1 MKALSLSTVFIL
13 FLALTGQWAYADV
26 NAVEATI
33 DRNPVMLDEAI
44 RLTVTADGSVERDAF
59 DSSPLL
65 KDFVVGRT
73 SVSSQTS
80 IVNFDTKRTTV
91 WTTTLFPRKEGTF
104 TIPAL
109 TIEGKRTQPIN
120 VQVIPVQE
128 QSNVARDYFVTT
140 DIDTKEAYLNQQLL
154 YTVKLFLSSNIERG
168 SLQAPEMQNAEIT
181 QLGEDKQYTDIV
193 NGRRYQIIERQF
205 AVVPQSSGEFILRGP
220 IFTGEVMAAN
230 TNQRFGFFNRT
241 QQINRVGPD
250 ITVNIKPIPSD
261 INYPW
266 LPSEMV
272 RVDEE
277 WPQGDVF
284 VAGEPVTRIVT
295 LTALGVVEE
304 QLPDIPE
311 FYPPNFKLYP
321 DQSNTTTVER
331 NQNLIS
337 QRQTSLAIIPTES
350 GTFVLP
356 EITIPWFNTL
366 TEKTEYATIPARTIT
381 VQAASNANNA
391 NTDAG
396 SAQGALNNTANT
408 QLPASDNNQTSSENS
423 QGAETTSTASQSEAE
438 LGPQIQDSS
447 ILQSPLFIGITA
459 FISVC
464 WLVTLLGWYVTHKKL
479 KRLLASGALPNAAY
493 SDTQSNNL
501 SEQQA
506 YEHLLAVA
514 KQHNLKALDNALQK
528 WLSLLNGDRSQ
539 RAMPGDIPESKG
551 IKVPIEQLHRLRF
564 SASQQANND
573 DSLKQHINLLID
585 AIKQTRS
592 NWLNNKESK
601 KNTLSDLYPTS

>member
-1 MKALSLSTVFIL
+1 MRALLQSTLIVFLLTLLLST
-13 FLALTGQWAYADV
+13 AAYADV
-26 NAVEATI
+26 NSLEATI

-44 RLTVTADGSVERDAF
+44 RLTVTADGSADRDAF

-104 TIPAL
+104 TIPSL
-109 TIEGKRTQPIN
+109 TIEGKSTKPIQ
-120 VQVIPVQE
+120 VKVIPVQE

-140 DIDTKEAYLNQQLL
+140 DIDVKEAYLNQQLL

-205 AVVPQSSGEFILRGP
+205 AVVPQASGEFTLRGP

-250 ITVNIKPIPSD
+250 ITVNIKPIPQGID
-261 INYPW
+261 YPW

-277 WPQGDVF
+277 WPQGDSF

-321 DQSNTTTVER
+321 DQSNTTTVEKD
-331 NQNLIS
+331 QSLIS
-337 QRQTSLAIIPTES
+337 QRQTSLAIIPTQP
-350 GTFVLP
+350 GNFVLP

-366 TEKTEYATIPARTIT
+366 TQQTEYATIPARSIT
-381 VQAASNANNA
+381 VAPASGANNA
-391 NTDAG
+391 NTPNSLDTPSMSSASNEDIQNDIPSTATQPNASASNENKPLDSASSKVNTDENTQLNWMVTGALLVLFVIALTGWLVTYRKLKKAQFMGPGITHRTG
-396 SAQGALNNTANT
+396 SAQRPHSYAQWDEKAQFQNLM
-408 QLPASDNNQTSSENS
+408 
-423 QGAETTSTASQSEAE
+423 
-438 LGPQIQDSS
+438 
-447 ILQSPLFIGITA
+447 
-459 FISVC
+459 SVIKAKD
-464 WLVTLLGWYVTHKKL
+464 T
-479 KRLLASGALPNAAY
+479 RLLTSAL
-493 SDTQSNNL
+493 
-501 SEQQA
+501 
-506 YEHLLAVA
+506 
-514 KQHNLKALDNALQK
+514 KQWINALTSGKAQ
-528 WLSLLNGDRSQ
+528 LSQ
-539 RAMPGDIPESKG
+539 FEG
-551 IKVPIEQLHRLRF
+551 INASVNELYALRF
-564 SASQQANND
+564 SANKADASTQSKQVMKALDKLSHEAKLARSEWKQKSEGNN
-573 DSLKQHINLLID
+573 
-585 AIKQTRS
+585 
-592 NWLNNKESK
+592 
-601 KNTLSDLYPTS
+601 NTLSALYPAS

>member
-1 MKALSLSTVFIL
+1 MRALLQSTLIVFLLTLLLST
-13 FLALTGQWAYADV
+13 AAYADV
-26 NAVEATI
+26 NSLEATI

-44 RLTVTADGSVERDAF
+44 RLTVTADGSADRDAF

-104 TIPAL
+104 TIPSL
-109 TIEGKRTQPIN
+109 TIEGKSTQPIQ
-120 VQVIPVQE
+120 VKVIPVQE

-140 DIDTKEAYLNQQLL
+140 DIDVKEAYLNQQLL

-205 AVVPQSSGEFILRGP
+205 AVVPQASGEFTLRGP

-250 ITVNIKPIPSD
+250 ITVNIKPIPQGID
-261 INYPW
+261 YPW

-277 WPQGDVF
+277 WPQGDSF

-321 DQSNTTTVER
+321 DQSNTTTVEKD
-331 NQNLIS
+331 QSLIS
-337 QRQTSLAIIPTES
+337 QRQTSLAIIPTQP
-350 GTFVLP
+350 GNFVLP

-366 TEKTEYATIPARTIT
+366 TQQTEYATIPARSIT
-381 VQAASNANNA
+381 VAPASGANNA
-391 NTDAG
+391 NTPNSLDTPSMSSASNEDIQNDIPSTATQPNASASNEGKPLDSASGEVNSDENTQLNRMVTGALLVLFIIALTGWLVTYRKLKQAQFMGVGITNKTG
-396 SAQGALNNTANT
+396 SAQRLHSYAQWDEKAQFQNLM
-408 QLPASDNNQTSSENS
+408 
-423 QGAETTSTASQSEAE
+423 
-438 LGPQIQDSS
+438 
-447 ILQSPLFIGITA
+447 
-459 FISVC
+459 SVIKAKD
-464 WLVTLLGWYVTHKKL
+464 T
-479 KRLLASGALPNAAY
+479 RLLTSAL
-493 SDTQSNNL
+493 
-501 SEQQA
+501 
-506 YEHLLAVA
+506 
-514 KQHNLKALDNALQK
+514 KQWVNALTSGKAQ
-528 WLSLLNGDRSQ
+528 LSQ
-539 RAMPGDIPESKG
+539 FEG
-551 IKVPIEQLHRLRF
+551 INASVNELYALRF
-564 SASQQANND
+564 SANKADANTQ
-573 DSLKQHINLLID
+573 SKQVMKALDKLSHEAKL
-585 AIKQTRS
+585 ARS
-592 NWLNNKESK
+592 EWKRKSEGNN
-601 KNTLSDLYPTS
+601 NTLSALYPAS

>member
-1 MKALSLSTVFIL
+1 MRALLQSTLIVFLLTLLLST
-13 FLALTGQWAYADV
+13 AAYADV
-26 NAVEATI
+26 NSLEATI

-44 RLTVTADGSVERDAF
+44 RLTVTADGSADRDAF

-104 TIPAL
+104 TIPSL
-109 TIEGKRTQPIN
+109 TIEGKSTKPIQ
-120 VQVIPVQE
+120 VKVIPVQE

-140 DIDTKEAYLNQQLL
+140 DIDVKEAYLNQQLL

-205 AVVPQSSGEFILRGP
+205 AVVPQASGEFTLRGP

-250 ITVNIKPIPSD
+250 ITVNIKPIPQGID
-261 INYPW
+261 YPW
-266 LPSEMV
+266 LPSAMV

-277 WPQGDVF
+277 WPQGDSF

-321 DQSNTTTVER
+321 DQSNTTTVEKD
-331 NQNLIS
+331 QSLIS
-337 QRQTSLAIIPTES
+337 QRQTSLAIIPTQP
-350 GTFVLP
+350 GNFVLP

-366 TEKTEYATIPARTIT
+366 TQQTEYATIPARSIT
-381 VQAASNANNA
+381 VAPASGANNA
-391 NTDAG
+391 NTPNRLDTPSISSASNEDIQNDIPSTAPQTNASASNENKPLDSASGEVNTDESTQLNWMVTCALLVLFIIALTGWLVTYRKLKQAQFMGPGLTNKTG
-396 SAQGALNNTANT
+396 SAQRPHSYAQWDEKAQFQNLM
-408 QLPASDNNQTSSENS
+408 
-423 QGAETTSTASQSEAE
+423 
-438 LGPQIQDSS
+438 
-447 ILQSPLFIGITA
+447 
-459 FISVC
+459 SVIKAKD
-464 WLVTLLGWYVTHKKL
+464 T
-479 KRLLASGALPNAAY
+479 RLLTPAL
-493 SDTQSNNL
+493 
-501 SEQQA
+501 
-506 YEHLLAVA
+506 
-514 KQHNLKALDNALQK
+514 KQWINALTSGKAQ
-528 WLSLLNGDRSQ
+528 LSQ
-539 RAMPGDIPESKG
+539 FEG
-551 IKVPIEQLHRLRF
+551 INASVNELYALRF
-564 SASQQANND
+564 SANKADANTQ
-573 DSLKQHINLLID
+573 SKQVMKALDKLSHEAKL
-585 AIKQTRS
+585 ARSEWKQKS
-592 NWLNNKESK
+592 EGNN
-601 KNTLSDLYPTS
+601 NTLSALYPAS

>member
-1 MKALSLSTVFIL
+1 MRALLQSTLIVFLLTLLLST
-13 FLALTGQWAYADV
+13 AAYADV
-26 NAVEATI
+26 NSLEATI

-44 RLTVTADGSVERDAF
+44 RLTVTADGSADRDAF

-104 TIPAL
+104 TIPSL
-109 TIEGKRTQPIN
+109 TIEGKSTQPIQ
-120 VQVIPVQE
+120 VKVIPVQE

-140 DIDTKEAYLNQQLL
+140 DIDVKEAYLNQQLL

-205 AVVPQSSGEFILRGP
+205 AVVPQASGEFTLRGP

-250 ITVNIKPIPSD
+250 ITVNIKPIPQGID
-261 INYPW
+261 YPW

-277 WPQGDVF
+277 WPQGDSF

-321 DQSNTTTVER
+321 DQSNTTTVEKD
-331 NQNLIS
+331 QSLIS
-337 QRQTSLAIIPTES
+337 QRQTSLAIIPTQP
-350 GTFVLP
+350 GNFVLP

-366 TEKTEYATIPARTIT
+366 TQQTEYATIPARSIT
-381 VQAASNANNA
+381 VAPASGANNA
-391 NTDAG
+391 NTPNSLDTPSISSASNEDIQNDIPSTATQPNASASNEGKPLASASGDVSTDESTQLNWMVTGALLVLFVIALTGWLVTYRKLKKAQFMGPGITHRTG
-396 SAQGALNNTANT
+396 SAQRPHSYAQWDEKAQFQNLM
-408 QLPASDNNQTSSENS
+408 
-423 QGAETTSTASQSEAE
+423 
-438 LGPQIQDSS
+438 
-447 ILQSPLFIGITA
+447 
-459 FISVC
+459 SVIKAKD
-464 WLVTLLGWYVTHKKL
+464 T
-479 KRLLASGALPNAAY
+479 RLLTPAL
-493 SDTQSNNL
+493 
-501 SEQQA
+501 
-506 YEHLLAVA
+506 
-514 KQHNLKALDNALQK
+514 KQWINALTSGKAQ
-528 WLSLLNGDRSQ
+528 LSQ
-539 RAMPGDIPESKG
+539 FEG
-551 IKVPIEQLHRLRF
+551 INASVNELYALRF
-564 SASQQANND
+564 SANKADANTQ
-573 DSLKQHINLLID
+573 SKQVMKALDKLSHEAKL
-585 AIKQTRS
+585 ARSEWKQKS
-592 NWLNNKESK
+592 EGNN
-601 KNTLSDLYPTS
+601 NTLSALYPAS

>member
-1 MKALSLSTVFIL
+1 MRALLQSTRIVFLLTLLLST
-13 FLALTGQWAYADV
+13 AAYADV
-26 NAVEATI
+26 NSLEATI

-44 RLTVTADGSVERDAF
+44 RLTVTADGSADRDAF

-104 TIPAL
+104 TIPSL
-109 TIEGKRTQPIN
+109 TIEGKSTKPIQ
-120 VQVIPVQE
+120 VKVIPVQE

-140 DIDTKEAYLNQQLL
+140 DIDVKEAYLNQQLL

-205 AVVPQSSGEFILRGP
+205 AVVPQASGEFTLRGP

-250 ITVNIKPIPSD
+250 ITVNIKPIPQGID
-261 INYPW
+261 YPW

-277 WPQGDVF
+277 WPQGDSF

-321 DQSNTTTVER
+321 DQSNTTTVEKD
-331 NQNLIS
+331 QSLIS
-337 QRQTSLAIIPTES
+337 QRQTSLAIIPTQP
-350 GTFVLP
+350 GNFVLP

-366 TEKTEYATIPARTIT
+366 TQQTEYATIPARSIT
-381 VQAASNANNA
+381 VAPASGANNA
-391 NTDAG
+391 NTPNSLDTPSMSSASNEDIQNDIPSAAKQPNASASSKDKPLDSASGEVNTDESTQLNWMVTCALLVLFIIALTGWLVTYRKLKQAQFMGPGLTNKTG
-396 SAQGALNNTANT
+396 SAQRPHSYAQWDEKAQFQNLM
-408 QLPASDNNQTSSENS
+408 
-423 QGAETTSTASQSEAE
+423 
-438 LGPQIQDSS
+438 
-447 ILQSPLFIGITA
+447 
-459 FISVC
+459 SVIKAKD
-464 WLVTLLGWYVTHKKL
+464 T
-479 KRLLASGALPNAAY
+479 RLLTPAL
-493 SDTQSNNL
+493 
-501 SEQQA
+501 
-506 YEHLLAVA
+506 
-514 KQHNLKALDNALQK
+514 KQWINALTSGNAQ
-528 WLSLLNGDRSQ
+528 LSQFERINASVNELY
-539 RAMPGDIPESKG
+539 A
-551 IKVPIEQLHRLRF
+551 LRF
-564 SASQQANND
+564 SANKADANTQ
-573 DSLKQHINLLID
+573 SKQVMKALDKLSHEAKL
-585 AIKQTRS
+585 ARSEWKQKSEGS
-592 NWLNNKESK
+592 N
-601 KNTLSDLYPTS
+601 NTLSALYPAS

>member
-1 MKALSLSTVFIL
+1 MRALLQSTRIVFLLTLLLST
-13 FLALTGQWAYADV
+13 AAYADV
-26 NAVEATI
+26 NSLEATI

-44 RLTVTADGSVERDAF
+44 RLTVTADGSADRDAF

-104 TIPAL
+104 TIPSL
-109 TIEGKRTQPIN
+109 TIEGKSTKPIQ
-120 VQVIPVQE
+120 VKVIPVQE

-140 DIDTKEAYLNQQLL
+140 DIDVKEAYLNQQLL

-205 AVVPQSSGEFILRGP
+205 AVVPQASGEFTLRGP

-250 ITVNIKPIPSD
+250 ITVNIKPIPQGID
-261 INYPW
+261 YPW

-277 WPQGDVF
+277 WPQGDSF
-284 VAGEPVTRIVT
+284 VTGEPVTRIVT

-321 DQSNTTTVER
+321 DQSNTTTVEKD
-331 NQNLIS
+331 QSLIS
-337 QRQTSLAIIPTES
+337 QRQTSLAIIPTQP
-350 GTFVLP
+350 GNFVLP

-366 TEKTEYATIPARTIT
+366 TQQTEYATIPARSIT
-381 VQAASNANNA
+381 VAPASGANNA
-391 NTDAG
+391 NTPNSLDTPSISSASNEDIQNDIPSTATQPNASASNEDRPLDRASGEDNTDENTQLNWMVTGALLVLFVIALTGWLVTYRKLKQAQFMGPGLTNKTG
-396 SAQGALNNTANT
+396 SAQRPHSYAQWDEKAQFQNLM
-408 QLPASDNNQTSSENS
+408 
-423 QGAETTSTASQSEAE
+423 
-438 LGPQIQDSS
+438 
-447 ILQSPLFIGITA
+447 
-459 FISVC
+459 SVIKAKD
-464 WLVTLLGWYVTHKKL
+464 T
-479 KRLLASGALPNAAY
+479 RLLTSAL
-493 SDTQSNNL
+493 
-501 SEQQA
+501 
-506 YEHLLAVA
+506 
-514 KQHNLKALDNALQK
+514 KQWINALTSGKAQ
-528 WLSLLNGDRSQ
+528 LSQ
-539 RAMPGDIPESKG
+539 FEG
-551 IKVPIEQLHRLRF
+551 INASVNELYALRF
-564 SASQQANND
+564 SANKADASTQSKQVMKALDKLSHEAKLARSEWKQKSEGNN
-573 DSLKQHINLLID
+573 
-585 AIKQTRS
+585 
-592 NWLNNKESK
+592 
-601 KNTLSDLYPTS
+601 NTLSALYPAS

>member
-1 MKALSLSTVFIL
+1 MRALLQSTLIVFLLTLLLST
-13 FLALTGQWAYADV
+13 AAYADV
-26 NAVEATI
+26 NSLEATI

-44 RLTVTADGSVERDAF
+44 RLTVTADGSADRDAF

-104 TIPAL
+104 TIPSL
-109 TIEGKRTQPIN
+109 TIEGKSTQPIQ
-120 VQVIPVQE
+120 VKVIPVQE

-140 DIDTKEAYLNQQLL
+140 DIDVKEAYLNQQLL

-205 AVVPQSSGEFILRGP
+205 AVVPQASGEFTLRGP

-250 ITVNIKPIPSD
+250 ITVNIKPIPQGID
-261 INYPW
+261 YPW

-277 WPQGDVF
+277 WPQGDSF

-321 DQSNTTTVER
+321 DQSNTTTVEKD
-331 NQNLIS
+331 QSLIS
-337 QRQTSLAIIPTES
+337 QRQTSLAIIPTQP
-350 GTFVLP
+350 GNFVLP

-366 TEKTEYATIPARTIT
+366 TQQTEYATIPARSIT
-381 VQAASNANNA
+381 VAPASGANNA
-391 NTDAG
+391 NTPNSLDTPSISSASNEDIQNDIPSTAKQPNASASNENKPLDSASGDVSTDESTQLNWMVTCALLVLFIIALTGWLVTYRKLKQAQFMGPGITNKTG
-396 SAQGALNNTANT
+396 SAQRPHSYAQWDEKAQFQNLM
-408 QLPASDNNQTSSENS
+408 
-423 QGAETTSTASQSEAE
+423 
-438 LGPQIQDSS
+438 
-447 ILQSPLFIGITA
+447 
-459 FISVC
+459 SVIKAKD
-464 WLVTLLGWYVTHKKL
+464 T
-479 KRLLASGALPNAAY
+479 RLLTSAL
-493 SDTQSNNL
+493 
-501 SEQQA
+501 
-506 YEHLLAVA
+506 
-514 KQHNLKALDNALQK
+514 KQWINALTSGKAQ
-528 WLSLLNGDRSQ
+528 LSQ
-539 RAMPGDIPESKG
+539 FEG
-551 IKVPIEQLHRLRF
+551 INASVNELYALRF
-564 SASQQANND
+564 SANKADANTQ
-573 DSLKQHINLLID
+573 SKQVMKALDKLSHEAKL
-585 AIKQTRS
+585 ARSEWKQKS
-592 NWLNNKESK
+592 EGNN
-601 KNTLSDLYPTS
+601 NTLSALYPAS

>member
-1 MKALSLSTVFIL
+1 MRALLQSTRIVFLLTLLLST
-13 FLALTGQWAYADV
+13 AAYADV
-26 NAVEATI
+26 NSLEATI

-44 RLTVTADGSVERDAF
+44 RLTVTADGSADRDAF

-104 TIPAL
+104 TIPSL
-109 TIEGKRTQPIN
+109 TIEGKSTKPIQ
-120 VQVIPVQE
+120 VKVIPVQE

-140 DIDTKEAYLNQQLL
+140 DIDVKEAYLNQQLL

-205 AVVPQSSGEFILRGP
+205 AVVPQASGEFTLRGP

-250 ITVNIKPIPSD
+250 ITVNIKPIPQGID
-261 INYPW
+261 YPW

-277 WPQGDVF
+277 WPQGDSF

-321 DQSNTTTVER
+321 DQSNTTTVEKD
-331 NQNLIS
+331 QSLIS
-337 QRQTSLAIIPTES
+337 QRQTSLAIIPTQP
-350 GTFVLP
+350 GNFVLP

-366 TEKTEYATIPARTIT
+366 TQQTEYATIPARSIT
-381 VQAASNANNA
+381 VAPASGANNA
-391 NTDAG
+391 NTPNSLDTPSMSSASNEDIQNDVPSTATQPNASASNENKPLDSASSKVNTDENTQLNWMVTGALLVLFVIALTGWLVTYRKLKKAQFMGPGITHRTG
-396 SAQGALNNTANT
+396 SAQRPHSYAQWDEKAQFQNLM
-408 QLPASDNNQTSSENS
+408 
-423 QGAETTSTASQSEAE
+423 
-438 LGPQIQDSS
+438 
-447 ILQSPLFIGITA
+447 
-459 FISVC
+459 SVIKAKD
-464 WLVTLLGWYVTHKKL
+464 T
-479 KRLLASGALPNAAY
+479 RLLTSAL
-493 SDTQSNNL
+493 
-501 SEQQA
+501 
-506 YEHLLAVA
+506 
-514 KQHNLKALDNALQK
+514 KQWINALTSGKAQ
-528 WLSLLNGDRSQ
+528 LSQ
-539 RAMPGDIPESKG
+539 FEG
-551 IKVPIEQLHRLRF
+551 INTSVNELYALRF
-564 SASQQANND
+564 SANKADANTQ
-573 DSLKQHINLLID
+573 SKQVMKALDKLSHEAKL
-585 AIKQTRS
+585 ARSEWKQKREG
-592 NWLNNKESK
+592 NN
-601 KNTLSDLYPTS
+601 NTLSALYPAS

>member
-1 MKALSLSTVFIL
+1 MRALLQSTLIVFLLTLLLST
-13 FLALTGQWAYADV
+13 AAYADV
-26 NAVEATI
+26 NSLEATI

-44 RLTVTADGSVERDAF
+44 RLTVTADGSADRDAF

-104 TIPAL
+104 TIPSL
-109 TIEGKRTQPIN
+109 TIEGKSTQPIQ
-120 VQVIPVQE
+120 VKVIPVQE

-140 DIDTKEAYLNQQLL
+140 DIDVKEAYLNQQLL

-205 AVVPQSSGEFILRGP
+205 AVVPQASGEFTLRGP

-250 ITVNIKPIPSD
+250 ITVNIKPIPQGID
-261 INYPW
+261 YPW

-277 WPQGDVF
+277 WPQGDSF

-321 DQSNTTTVER
+321 DQSNTTTVEKD
-331 NQNLIS
+331 QSLIS
-337 QRQTSLAIIPTES
+337 QRQTSLAIIPTQP
-350 GTFVLP
+350 GNFVLP

-366 TEKTEYATIPARTIT
+366 TQQTEYATIPARSIT
-381 VQAASNANNA
+381 VAPASGANNA
-391 NTDAG
+391 NTPNRLDTPSISSASNEDIQNDIPSTAPQTNASASNEGKPLASASGDVSTDESTQLNWMVTGALLVLFVIALTGWLVTYRKLKQAQFMGPGITNKTG
-396 SAQGALNNTANT
+396 SAQRPHSYAQWDEKAQFQNLM
-408 QLPASDNNQTSSENS
+408 
-423 QGAETTSTASQSEAE
+423 
-438 LGPQIQDSS
+438 
-447 ILQSPLFIGITA
+447 
-459 FISVC
+459 SVIKAKD
-464 WLVTLLGWYVTHKKL
+464 T
-479 KRLLASGALPNAAY
+479 RLLTPAL
-493 SDTQSNNL
+493 
-501 SEQQA
+501 
-506 YEHLLAVA
+506 
-514 KQHNLKALDNALQK
+514 KQWINALTSGKAQ
-528 WLSLLNGDRSQ
+528 LSQ
-539 RAMPGDIPESKG
+539 FEG
-551 IKVPIEQLHRLRF
+551 INASVNELYALRF
-564 SASQQANND
+564 SANKADANTQ
-573 DSLKQHINLLID
+573 SKQVMKALDKLSHEAKL
-585 AIKQTRS
+585 ARS
-592 NWLNNKESK
+592 EWKRKSEGNN
-601 KNTLSDLYPTS
+601 NTLSALYPAS

>member
-1 MKALSLSTVFIL
+1 MRALLQSTLIVFLLTLLLST
-13 FLALTGQWAYADV
+13 AAYADV
-26 NAVEATI
+26 NSLEATI

-44 RLTVTADGSVERDAF
+44 RLTVTADGSADRDAF

-104 TIPAL
+104 TIPSL
-109 TIEGKRTQPIN
+109 TIEGKSTQSIQ
-120 VQVIPVQE
+120 VKVIPVQE

-140 DIDTKEAYLNQQLL
+140 DIDVKEAYLNQQLL

-205 AVVPQSSGEFILRGP
+205 AVVPQASGEFTLRGP

-250 ITVNIKPIPSD
+250 ITVNIKPIPQGID
-261 INYPW
+261 YPW
-266 LPSEMV
+266 LPSAMV

-277 WPQGDVF
+277 WPQGDSF

-321 DQSNTTTVER
+321 DQSNTTTVEKD
-331 NQNLIS
+331 QSLIS
-337 QRQTSLAIIPTES
+337 QRQTSLAIIPTQP
-350 GTFVLP
+350 GNFVLP

-366 TEKTEYATIPARTIT
+366 TQQTEYATIPARSIT
-381 VQAASNANNA
+381 VAPASGANNA
-391 NTDAG
+391 NTPNSLDTPSMSSASNEDIQNDIPSTATQPNASASNEGKPLDSASGEVNSDENTQLNRMVTGVLLLLFIIALTGWLVTYRKLKQAQFMGVGITNKTG
-396 SAQGALNNTANT
+396 SAQRLHSYAQWDEKAQFQNLM
-408 QLPASDNNQTSSENS
+408 
-423 QGAETTSTASQSEAE
+423 
-438 LGPQIQDSS
+438 
-447 ILQSPLFIGITA
+447 
-459 FISVC
+459 SVIKAKD
-464 WLVTLLGWYVTHKKL
+464 T
-479 KRLLASGALPNAAY
+479 RLLTPAL
-493 SDTQSNNL
+493 
-501 SEQQA
+501 
-506 YEHLLAVA
+506 
-514 KQHNLKALDNALQK
+514 KQWINALTSGKAQ
-528 WLSLLNGDRSQ
+528 LSQ
-539 RAMPGDIPESKG
+539 FEG
-551 IKVPIEQLHRLRF
+551 INASVNELYALRF
-564 SASQQANND
+564 SANKADANTQ
-573 DSLKQHINLLID
+573 SKQVMKALDKLSHEAKL
-585 AIKQTRS
+585 ARS
-592 NWLNNKESK
+592 EWKRKSEGNN
-601 KNTLSDLYPTS
+601 NTLSALYPAS

>member
-1 MKALSLSTVFIL
+1 MRALLQSTRIVFLLTLLLST
-13 FLALTGQWAYADV
+13 AAYADV
-26 NAVEATI
+26 NSLEATI

-44 RLTVTADGSVERDAF
+44 RLTVTADGSADRDAF

-104 TIPAL
+104 TIPSL
-109 TIEGKRTQPIN
+109 TIEGKSTKPIQ
-120 VQVIPVQE
+120 VKVIPVQE

-140 DIDTKEAYLNQQLL
+140 DIDVKEAYLNQQLL

-205 AVVPQSSGEFILRGP
+205 AVVPQASGEFTLRGP

-250 ITVNIKPIPSD
+250 ITVNIKPIPQGID
-261 INYPW
+261 YPW

-277 WPQGDVF
+277 WPQGDSF

-321 DQSNTTTVER
+321 DQSNTTTVEKD
-331 NQNLIS
+331 QSLIS
-337 QRQTSLAIIPTES
+337 QRQTSLAIIPTQP
-350 GTFVLP
+350 GNFVLP

-366 TEKTEYATIPARTIT
+366 TQQTEYATIPARSIT
-381 VQAASNANNA
+381 VAPASGANNA
-391 NTDAG
+391 NTPNSLDTPSISSASNEDIQNDIPTTAKQPNASASNEDKPLDSASGEVNTDESTQLNWMVTCALLVLFIIALTGWLVTYRKLKQAQFMGPGITNKTG
-396 SAQGALNNTANT
+396 SAQRPHSYAQWDEKAQFQNLM
-408 QLPASDNNQTSSENS
+408 
-423 QGAETTSTASQSEAE
+423 
-438 LGPQIQDSS
+438 
-447 ILQSPLFIGITA
+447 
-459 FISVC
+459 SVIKAKD
-464 WLVTLLGWYVTHKKL
+464 T
-479 KRLLASGALPNAAY
+479 RLLTPAL
-493 SDTQSNNL
+493 
-501 SEQQA
+501 
-506 YEHLLAVA
+506 
-514 KQHNLKALDNALQK
+514 KQWINALTSGNAQ
-528 WLSLLNGDRSQ
+528 LSQFERINASVNELY
-539 RAMPGDIPESKG
+539 A
-551 IKVPIEQLHRLRF
+551 LRF
-564 SASQQANND
+564 SANKADASTQSKQVMKALDKLSHEAKLARSEWKQKSEGNN
-573 DSLKQHINLLID
+573 
-585 AIKQTRS
+585 
-592 NWLNNKESK
+592 
-601 KNTLSDLYPTS
+601 NTLSALYPAS

>member
-1 MKALSLSTVFIL
+1 MRALLQSTRIVFL
-13 FLALTGQWAYADV
+13 FTLLVNAVAYADV
-26 NAVEATI
+26 NSLEATI

-44 RLTVTADGSVERDAF
+44 RLTVTADGSADRDAF

-104 TIPAL
+104 TIPSL
-109 TIEGKRTQPIN
+109 TIEGKSTKPIQ
-120 VQVIPVQE
+120 VKVIPVQE

-140 DIDTKEAYLNQQLL
+140 DIDVKEAYLNQQLL

-205 AVVPQSSGEFILRGP
+205 AVVPQASGEFTLRGP
-220 IFTGEVMAAN
+220 IFTGEVIAAN

-250 ITVNIKPIPSD
+250 ITVNIKPIPQGID
-261 INYPW
+261 YPW

-277 WPQGDVF
+277 WPQGDSF

-321 DQSNTTTVER
+321 DQSNTTTVEKD
-331 NQNLIS
+331 QSLIS
-337 QRQTSLAIIPTES
+337 QRQTSLAIIPTQP
-350 GTFVLP
+350 GNFVLP

-366 TEKTEYATIPARTIT
+366 TQQTEYATIPARSIRVAPATG
-381 VQAASNANNA
+381 ANNA
-391 NTDAG
+391 NTPNSLNTPSISSASNEDIQNDIPSTATQPNASASNEDKPLDSASSEVNTDENNQLNWVVTGALLVLFVIALAGWVFTYRKLKQFQMMGPGFTNKTG
-396 SAQGALNNTANT
+396 SAQRPHSYAQWDEKAQFQHLM
-408 QLPASDNNQTSSENS
+408 
-423 QGAETTSTASQSEAE
+423 
-438 LGPQIQDSS
+438 
-447 ILQSPLFIGITA
+447 
-459 FISVC
+459 SVIKAKD
-464 WLVTLLGWYVTHKKL
+464 T
-479 KRLLASGALPNAAY
+479 RLLTPAL
-493 SDTQSNNL
+493 
-501 SEQQA
+501 
-506 YEHLLAVA
+506 
-514 KQHNLKALDNALQK
+514 KQWINALTSGKAQ
-528 WLSLLNGDRSQ
+528 LSQ
-539 RAMPGDIPESKG
+539 FEG
-551 IKVPIEQLHRLRF
+551 INASVNELYALRF
-564 SASQQANND
+564 SANKADATVQS
-573 DSLKQHINLLID
+573 KQVMKALDKLSHEAKL
-585 AIKQTRS
+585 ARSEWKQKNAES
-592 NWLNNKESK
+592 NH
-601 KNTLSDLYPTS
+601 TLSTLYPAS

>member
-1 MKALSLSTVFIL
+1 MRALLQSTLIVFLLTLLLST
-13 FLALTGQWAYADV
+13 AAYADV
-26 NAVEATI
+26 NSLEATI

-44 RLTVTADGSVERDAF
+44 RLTVTADGSADRDAF

-104 TIPAL
+104 TIPSL
-109 TIEGKRTQPIN
+109 TIEGKSTKPIQ
-120 VQVIPVQE
+120 VKVIPVQE

-140 DIDTKEAYLNQQLL
+140 DIDVKEAYLNQQLL

-205 AVVPQSSGEFILRGP
+205 AVVPQASGEFTLRGP

-250 ITVNIKPIPSD
+250 ITVNIKPIPQGID
-261 INYPW
+261 YPW

-277 WPQGDVF
+277 WPQGDSF

-321 DQSNTTTVER
+321 DQSNTTTVEKD
-331 NQNLIS
+331 QSLIS
-337 QRQTSLAIIPTES
+337 QRQTSLAIIPTQP
-350 GTFVLP
+350 GNFVLP

-366 TEKTEYATIPARTIT
+366 TQQTEYATIPARSIT
-381 VQAASNANNA
+381 VAPASSANNA
-391 NTDAG
+391 NNLNSLDTPSMSSASNEDIQNDIPSTATQPNASASNENKPLDSASSKVNTDENTQLNWMVTGALLVLFVIALTGWLVTYRKLKKAQFMGPGITHRTG
-396 SAQGALNNTANT
+396 SAQRPHSYAQWDEKAQFQNLM
-408 QLPASDNNQTSSENS
+408 
-423 QGAETTSTASQSEAE
+423 
-438 LGPQIQDSS
+438 
-447 ILQSPLFIGITA
+447 
-459 FISVC
+459 SVIKAKD
-464 WLVTLLGWYVTHKKL
+464 T
-479 KRLLASGALPNAAY
+479 RLLTSAL
-493 SDTQSNNL
+493 
-501 SEQQA
+501 
-506 YEHLLAVA
+506 
-514 KQHNLKALDNALQK
+514 KQWINALTSGKAQ
-528 WLSLLNGDRSQ
+528 LSQ
-539 RAMPGDIPESKG
+539 FEG
-551 IKVPIEQLHRLRF
+551 INTSVNELYALRF
-564 SASQQANND
+564 SANKADASTQSKQVMKALDKLSHEAKLARSEWKQKSEGNN
-573 DSLKQHINLLID
+573 
-585 AIKQTRS
+585 
-592 NWLNNKESK
+592 
-601 KNTLSDLYPTS
+601 NTLSALYPAS

>member
-1 MKALSLSTVFIL
+1 MRALLQSTLIVFLLTLLLST
-13 FLALTGQWAYADV
+13 AAYADV
-26 NAVEATI
+26 NSLEATI

-44 RLTVTADGSVERDAF
+44 RLTVTADGSADRDAF

-104 TIPAL
+104 TIPSL
-109 TIEGKRTQPIN
+109 TIEGKSTQPIQ
-120 VQVIPVQE
+120 VKVIPVQE

-140 DIDTKEAYLNQQLL
+140 DIDVKEAYLNQQLL

-205 AVVPQSSGEFILRGP
+205 AVVPQASGEFTLRGP

-250 ITVNIKPIPSD
+250 ITVNIKPIPQGID
-261 INYPW
+261 YPW

-277 WPQGDVF
+277 WPQGDSF

-321 DQSNTTTVER
+321 DQSNTTTVEKD
-331 NQNLIS
+331 QSLIS
-337 QRQTSLAIIPTES
+337 QRQTSLAIIPTQP
-350 GTFVLP
+350 GNFVLP

-366 TEKTEYATIPARTIT
+366 TQQTEYATIPARSIT
-381 VQAASNANNA
+381 VAPASGANNA
-391 NTDAG
+391 NTPNSLDTPSISSASNEDIQNDIPSTATQPNASASNEGKPLDSASGDVSTDESTQLNWMVTGALLVLFVIALTGWLVTYRKLKQAQFMGPGITNKTG
-396 SAQGALNNTANT
+396 SAQRPHSYAQWDEKAQFQNLM
-408 QLPASDNNQTSSENS
+408 
-423 QGAETTSTASQSEAE
+423 
-438 LGPQIQDSS
+438 
-447 ILQSPLFIGITA
+447 
-459 FISVC
+459 SVIKAKD
-464 WLVTLLGWYVTHKKL
+464 T
-479 KRLLASGALPNAAY
+479 RLLTPAL
-493 SDTQSNNL
+493 
-501 SEQQA
+501 
-506 YEHLLAVA
+506 
-514 KQHNLKALDNALQK
+514 KQWINALTSGKAQ
-528 WLSLLNGDRSQ
+528 LSQ
-539 RAMPGDIPESKG
+539 FEG
-551 IKVPIEQLHRLRF
+551 INASVNELYALRF
-564 SASQQANND
+564 SANKADANTQ
-573 DSLKQHINLLID
+573 SKQVMKALDKLSHEAKL
-585 AIKQTRS
+585 ARSEWKQKS
-592 NWLNNKESK
+592 EGNN
-601 KNTLSDLYPTS
+601 NTLSALYPAS

>member
-1 MKALSLSTVFIL
+1 MRALLQSTRIVFLLTLLLST
-13 FLALTGQWAYADV
+13 AAYADV
-26 NAVEATI
+26 NSLEATI

-44 RLTVTADGSVERDAF
+44 RLTVTADGSADRDAF

-104 TIPAL
+104 TIPSL
-109 TIEGKRTQPIN
+109 TIEGKSTKPIQ
-120 VQVIPVQE
+120 VKVIPVQE

-140 DIDTKEAYLNQQLL
+140 DIDVKEAYLNQQLL

-205 AVVPQSSGEFILRGP
+205 AVVPQASGEFTLRGP

-250 ITVNIKPIPSD
+250 ITVNIKPIPQGID
-261 INYPW
+261 YPW

-277 WPQGDVF
+277 WPQGDSF

-321 DQSNTTTVER
+321 DQSNTTTVEKD
-331 NQNLIS
+331 QSLIS
-337 QRQTSLAIIPTES
+337 QRQTSLAIIPTQP
-350 GTFVLP
+350 GNFVLP

-366 TEKTEYATIPARTIT
+366 TQQTEYATIPARSIT
-381 VQAASNANNA
+381 VAPASGANNA
-391 NTDAG
+391 NTPNSLDTPSMSSASNEDIQNDIPSTATQPNASASNEGKPLDSASGEVNSDENTQLNRMVTGALLVLFIIALTGWLVTYRKLKQAQFMGVGITNKTG
-396 SAQGALNNTANT
+396 SAQRLHSYAQWDEKAQFQNLMSVIKAKDTRLLTPALKQWINALTSGKAQLSQFEGINASVNELYALRFSANKADANT
-408 QLPASDNNQTSSENS
+408 QS
-423 QGAETTSTASQSEAE
+423 
-438 LGPQIQDSS
+438 
-447 ILQSPLFIGITA
+447 
-459 FISVC
+459 
-464 WLVTLLGWYVTHKKL
+464 
-479 KRLLASGALPNAAY
+479 
-493 SDTQSNNL
+493 
-501 SEQQA
+501 
-506 YEHLLAVA
+506 
-514 KQHNLKALDNALQK
+514 KQVMKALDNLSHEAKLARSEWKQK
-528 WLSLLNGDRSQ
+528 SEG
-539 RAMPGDIPESKG
+539 
-551 IKVPIEQLHRLRF
+551 
-564 SASQQANND
+564 NN
-573 DSLKQHINLLID
+573 
-585 AIKQTRS
+585 
-592 NWLNNKESK
+592 
-601 KNTLSDLYPTS
+601 NTLSALYPAS

>member
-1 MKALSLSTVFIL
+1 MRALLQSTLIVFLLTLLLST
-13 FLALTGQWAYADV
+13 AAYADV
-26 NAVEATI
+26 NSLEATI

-44 RLTVTADGSVERDAF
+44 RLTVTADGSADRDAF

-104 TIPAL
+104 TIPSL
-109 TIEGKRTQPIN
+109 TIEGKSTKPIQ
-120 VQVIPVQE
+120 VKVIPVQE

-140 DIDTKEAYLNQQLL
+140 DIDVKEAYLNQQLL

-205 AVVPQSSGEFILRGP
+205 AVVPQASGEFTLRGP

-250 ITVNIKPIPSD
+250 ITVNIKPIPQGID
-261 INYPW
+261 YPW

-277 WPQGDVF
+277 WPQGDSF
-284 VAGEPVTRIVT
+284 VTGEPVTRIVT

-321 DQSNTTTVER
+321 DQSNTTTVEKD
-331 NQNLIS
+331 QSLIS
-337 QRQTSLAIIPTES
+337 QRQTSLAIIPTQP
-350 GTFVLP
+350 GNFVLP

-366 TEKTEYATIPARTIT
+366 TQQTEYATIPARSIT
-381 VQAASNANNA
+381 VAPASGANNA
-391 NTDAG
+391 NTPNSLDTPSMSSASNEDIQNDIPSAAKQPNASASSKDKPLDSASGEVNTDESTQLNWMVTCALLVLFIIALTGWLVTYRKLKQAQFMGPGITNKTG
-396 SAQGALNNTANT
+396 SAQRPHSYAQWDEKAQFQNLMSAIKAKDT
-408 QLPASDNNQTSSENS
+408 
-423 QGAETTSTASQSEAE
+423 
-438 LGPQIQDSS
+438 
-447 ILQSPLFIGITA
+447 
-459 FISVC
+459 
-464 WLVTLLGWYVTHKKL
+464 
-479 KRLLASGALPNAAY
+479 RLLTSAL
-493 SDTQSNNL
+493 
-501 SEQQA
+501 
-506 YEHLLAVA
+506 
-514 KQHNLKALDNALQK
+514 KQWINALTSGKAQ
-528 WLSLLNGDRSQ
+528 LSQ
-539 RAMPGDIPESKG
+539 FEG
-551 IKVPIEQLHRLRF
+551 INASVNELYALRF
-564 SASQQANND
+564 SANKADANTQ
-573 DSLKQHINLLID
+573 SKQVMKALDKLSHEAKL
-585 AIKQTRS
+585 ARSEWKQKSEGS
-592 NWLNNKESK
+592 N
-601 KNTLSDLYPTS
+601 NTLSALYPAS

>member
-1 MKALSLSTVFIL
+1 MRALLQSTRIVFLLTLLLST
-13 FLALTGQWAYADV
+13 AAYADV
-26 NAVEATI
+26 NSLEATI

-44 RLTVTADGSVERDAF
+44 RLTVTADGSADRDAF

-91 WTTTLFPRKEGTF
+91 WTTTLFPRKEGMF
-104 TIPAL
+104 TIPSL
-109 TIEGKRTQPIN
+109 TIEGKSTQPIQ
-120 VQVIPVQE
+120 VKVIPVQE

-140 DIDTKEAYLNQQLL
+140 DIDVKEAYLYQQLL

-205 AVVPQSSGEFILRGP
+205 AVVPQASGEFTLRGP

-250 ITVNIKPIPSD
+250 ITVNIKPIPQGID
-261 INYPW
+261 YPW

-277 WPQGDVF
+277 WPQGDSF
-284 VAGEPVTRIVT
+284 VTGEPVTRIVT

-321 DQSNTTTVER
+321 DQSNTTTVEKD
-331 NQNLIS
+331 QSLIS
-337 QRQTSLAIIPTES
+337 QRQTSLAIIPTQP
-350 GTFVLP
+350 GNFVLP

-366 TEKTEYATIPARTIT
+366 TQQTEYATIPARSIT
-381 VQAASNANNA
+381 VAPASGANNA
-391 NTDAG
+391 NTPNSLDTPSISSASNEDIQNDIPSTATQTNASASNEGKPLDSASGEVNTDENTQLNWMVTGALLVLFVIALTGWLLTYRKLKQAQFMGPGITNKTG
-396 SAQGALNNTANT
+396 SAQRPHSYAQWDEKAQFQNLM
-408 QLPASDNNQTSSENS
+408 
-423 QGAETTSTASQSEAE
+423 
-438 LGPQIQDSS
+438 
-447 ILQSPLFIGITA
+447 
-459 FISVC
+459 SVIKAKD
-464 WLVTLLGWYVTHKKL
+464 T
-479 KRLLASGALPNAAY
+479 RLLTSAL
-493 SDTQSNNL
+493 
-501 SEQQA
+501 
-506 YEHLLAVA
+506 
-514 KQHNLKALDNALQK
+514 KQWINALTSGKAQ
-528 WLSLLNGDRSQ
+528 LSQ
-539 RAMPGDIPESKG
+539 FEG
-551 IKVPIEQLHRLRF
+551 INASVNELYALRF
-564 SASQQANND
+564 SANKADASTQSKQVMKALDKLSHEAKLARSEWKQKSEGNN
-573 DSLKQHINLLID
+573 
-585 AIKQTRS
+585 
-592 NWLNNKESK
+592 
-601 KNTLSDLYPTS
+601 NTLSALYPAS

>member
-1 MKALSLSTVFIL
+1 MRALLQSTLIVFLLTLLLST
-13 FLALTGQWAYADV
+13 AAYADV
-26 NAVEATI
+26 NSLEATI

-44 RLTVTADGSVERDAF
+44 RLTVTADGSADRDAF

-104 TIPAL
+104 TIPSL
-109 TIEGKRTQPIN
+109 TIEGKSTKPIQ
-120 VQVIPVQE
+120 VKVIPVQE

-140 DIDTKEAYLNQQLL
+140 DIDVKEAYLNQQLL

-205 AVVPQSSGEFILRGP
+205 AVVPQASGEFALRGP

-250 ITVNIKPIPSD
+250 ITVNIKPIPQGID
-261 INYPW
+261 YPW

-277 WPQGDVF
+277 WPQGDSF

-321 DQSNTTTVER
+321 DQSNTTTVEKD
-331 NQNLIS
+331 QSLIS
-337 QRQTSLAIIPTES
+337 QRQTSLAIIPTQP
-350 GTFVLP
+350 GNFVLP

-366 TEKTEYATIPARTIT
+366 TQQTEYATIPARSIT
-381 VQAASNANNA
+381 VAPASGANNA
-391 NTDAG
+391 NTPNSLDTPSISSASNEDIQNDIPTTAKQPNASASNEDKPLDSASGEVNTDESTQLNWMVTCALLVLFIIALTGWLVTYRKLKQAQFMGPGITNKTG
-396 SAQGALNNTANT
+396 SAQRPHSYAQWDEKAQFQNLM
-408 QLPASDNNQTSSENS
+408 
-423 QGAETTSTASQSEAE
+423 
-438 LGPQIQDSS
+438 
-447 ILQSPLFIGITA
+447 
-459 FISVC
+459 SVIKAKD
-464 WLVTLLGWYVTHKKL
+464 T
-479 KRLLASGALPNAAY
+479 RLLTSAL
-493 SDTQSNNL
+493 
-501 SEQQA
+501 
-506 YEHLLAVA
+506 
-514 KQHNLKALDNALQK
+514 KQWVNALTSGKAQ
-528 WLSLLNGDRSQ
+528 LSQ
-539 RAMPGDIPESKG
+539 FEG
-551 IKVPIEQLHRLRF
+551 INASVNELYALRF
-564 SASQQANND
+564 SANKADASTQSKQVMKALDKLSHEAKLARSEWKQKSEGNN
-573 DSLKQHINLLID
+573 
-585 AIKQTRS
+585 
-592 NWLNNKESK
+592 
-601 KNTLSDLYPTS
+601 NTLSALYPAS

>member
-1 MKALSLSTVFIL
+1 MRALLQSTLIVFLLTLLLST
-13 FLALTGQWAYADV
+13 AAYADV
-26 NAVEATI
+26 NSLEATI

-44 RLTVTADGSVERDAF
+44 RLTVTADGSADRDAF

-104 TIPAL
+104 TIPSL
-109 TIEGKRTQPIN
+109 TIEGKSTQPIQ
-120 VQVIPVQE
+120 VKVIPVQE

-140 DIDTKEAYLNQQLL
+140 DIDVKEAYLNQQLL

-205 AVVPQSSGEFILRGP
+205 AVVPQASGEFTLRGP

-250 ITVNIKPIPSD
+250 ITVNIKPIPQGID
-261 INYPW
+261 YPW
-266 LPSEMV
+266 LPSAMV

-277 WPQGDVF
+277 WPQGDSF

-321 DQSNTTTVER
+321 DQSNTTTVEKD
-331 NQNLIS
+331 QSLIS
-337 QRQTSLAIIPTES
+337 QRQTSLAIIPTQP
-350 GTFVLP
+350 GNFVLP

-366 TEKTEYATIPARTIT
+366 TQQTEYATIPARSIT
-381 VQAASNANNA
+381 VAPASGANNA
-391 NTDAG
+391 NTPNSLDTPSMSSASNEDIQNDIPSTATQPNASASNEGKPLDSASGEVNSDENTQLNRMVTGVLLLLFIIALTGWLVTYRKLKQAQFMGVGITNKTG
-396 SAQGALNNTANT
+396 SAQRLHSYAQWDEKAQFQNLM
-408 QLPASDNNQTSSENS
+408 
-423 QGAETTSTASQSEAE
+423 
-438 LGPQIQDSS
+438 
-447 ILQSPLFIGITA
+447 
-459 FISVC
+459 SVIKAKD
-464 WLVTLLGWYVTHKKL
+464 T
-479 KRLLASGALPNAAY
+479 RLLTPAL
-493 SDTQSNNL
+493 
-501 SEQQA
+501 
-506 YEHLLAVA
+506 
-514 KQHNLKALDNALQK
+514 KQWINALTSGKAQ
-528 WLSLLNGDRSQ
+528 LSQ
-539 RAMPGDIPESKG
+539 FEG
-551 IKVPIEQLHRLRF
+551 INASVNELYALRF
-564 SASQQANND
+564 SANKADANTQ
-573 DSLKQHINLLID
+573 SKQVMKALDKLSHEAKL
-585 AIKQTRS
+585 ARSEWKQKSEGS
-592 NWLNNKESK
+592 N
-601 KNTLSDLYPTS
+601 NTLSALYPAS

>member
-1 MKALSLSTVFIL
+1 MRALLQSTRIVFLLTLLLST
-13 FLALTGQWAYADV
+13 AAYADV
-26 NAVEATI
+26 NSLEATI

-44 RLTVTADGSVERDAF
+44 RLTVTADGSADRDAF

-104 TIPAL
+104 TIPSL
-109 TIEGKRTQPIN
+109 TIEGKSTKPIQ
-120 VQVIPVQE
+120 VKVIPVQE

-140 DIDTKEAYLNQQLL
+140 DIDVKEAYLNQQLL

-205 AVVPQSSGEFILRGP
+205 AVVPQASGEFTLRGP

-250 ITVNIKPIPSD
+250 ITVNIKPIPQGID
-261 INYPW
+261 YPW

-277 WPQGDVF
+277 WPQGDSF

-321 DQSNTTTVER
+321 DQSNTTTVEKD
-331 NQNLIS
+331 QSLIS
-337 QRQTSLAIIPTES
+337 QRQTSLAIIPTQP
-350 GTFVLP
+350 GNFVLP

-366 TEKTEYATIPARTIT
+366 TQQTEYATIPARSIT
-381 VQAASNANNA
+381 VTPASGANNA
-391 NTDAG
+391 NTPNSLDTPSMSSASNEDIQNDIPSTATQPNASASNEDKPLDSASGEVNTDENTQLNWMVTGALLVLFVIALTGWLVTYRKLKQAQFMGPGITHRTG
-396 SAQGALNNTANT
+396 SAQRPHSHAQWDEKAQFQNLM
-408 QLPASDNNQTSSENS
+408 
-423 QGAETTSTASQSEAE
+423 
-438 LGPQIQDSS
+438 
-447 ILQSPLFIGITA
+447 
-459 FISVC
+459 SVIKAKD
-464 WLVTLLGWYVTHKKL
+464 T
-479 KRLLASGALPNAAY
+479 RLLTSAL
-493 SDTQSNNL
+493 
-501 SEQQA
+501 
-506 YEHLLAVA
+506 
-514 KQHNLKALDNALQK
+514 KQWINALTSGKAQ
-528 WLSLLNGDRSQ
+528 LSQ
-539 RAMPGDIPESKG
+539 FEG
-551 IKVPIEQLHRLRF
+551 INASVNELYALRF
-564 SASQQANND
+564 SANKADANTQ
-573 DSLKQHINLLID
+573 SKQVMKALDKLSHEAKL
-585 AIKQTRS
+585 ARSEWKQKS
-592 NWLNNKESK
+592 EGNN
-601 KNTLSDLYPTS
+601 NTLSALYPAS

>member
-1 MKALSLSTVFIL
+1 MRALLQSTRIVFLLTLLLST
-13 FLALTGQWAYADV
+13 AAYADV
-26 NAVEATI
+26 NSLEATI

-44 RLTVTADGSVERDAF
+44 RLTVTADGSADRDAF

-104 TIPAL
+104 TIPSL
-109 TIEGKRTQPIN
+109 TIEGKSTKPIQ
-120 VQVIPVQE
+120 VKVIPVQE

-140 DIDTKEAYLNQQLL
+140 DIDVKEAYLNQQLL

-205 AVVPQSSGEFILRGP
+205 AVVPQASGEFTLRGP

-250 ITVNIKPIPSD
+250 ITVNIKPIPQGID
-261 INYPW
+261 YPW

-277 WPQGDVF
+277 WPQGDSF

-321 DQSNTTTVER
+321 DQSNTTTVEKD
-331 NQNLIS
+331 QSLIS
-337 QRQTSLAIIPTES
+337 QRQTSLAIIPTQP
-350 GTFVLP
+350 GNFVLP

-366 TEKTEYATIPARTIT
+366 TQQTEYATIPARSIT
-381 VQAASNANNA
+381 VAPASGANNA
-391 NTDAG
+391 NTPNSLDTPSISSASNEDIQNDIPTTAKQPNASASNEDKPLDSASGEVNTDENTQLNWMVTGALLVLFVIALTGWLVTYRKLKQAQFMGPGITNKTG
-396 SAQGALNNTANT
+396 SAQRPHSYAQWDEKAQFQNLM
-408 QLPASDNNQTSSENS
+408 
-423 QGAETTSTASQSEAE
+423 
-438 LGPQIQDSS
+438 
-447 ILQSPLFIGITA
+447 
-459 FISVC
+459 SVIKAKD
-464 WLVTLLGWYVTHKKL
+464 T
-479 KRLLASGALPNAAY
+479 RLLTPAL
-493 SDTQSNNL
+493 
-501 SEQQA
+501 
-506 YEHLLAVA
+506 
-514 KQHNLKALDNALQK
+514 KQWINALTSGKAQ
-528 WLSLLNGDRSQ
+528 LSQ
-539 RAMPGDIPESKG
+539 FEG
-551 IKVPIEQLHRLRF
+551 INASVNELYALRF
-564 SASQQANND
+564 SANKADANTQ
-573 DSLKQHINLLID
+573 SKQVMKALDKLSHEAKL
-585 AIKQTRS
+585 ARSEWKQKS
-592 NWLNNKESK
+592 EGNN
-601 KNTLSDLYPTS
+601 NTLSALYPAS

>member
-1 MKALSLSTVFIL
+1 MRALLQSTLIVFLLTLLLST
-13 FLALTGQWAYADV
+13 AAYADV
-26 NAVEATI
+26 NSLEATI

-44 RLTVTADGSVERDAF
+44 RLTVTADGSADRDAF

-104 TIPAL
+104 TIPSL
-109 TIEGKRTQPIN
+109 TIEGKSTKPIQ
-120 VQVIPVQE
+120 VKVIPVQE

-140 DIDTKEAYLNQQLL
+140 DIDVKEAYLNQQLL

-205 AVVPQSSGEFILRGP
+205 AVVPQASGEFTLRGP

-250 ITVNIKPIPSD
+250 ITVNIKPIPQGID
-261 INYPW
+261 YPW

-277 WPQGDVF
+277 WPQGDSF

-321 DQSNTTTVER
+321 DQSNTTTVEKD
-331 NQNLIS
+331 QSLIS
-337 QRQTSLAIIPTES
+337 QRQTSLAIIPTQP
-350 GTFVLP
+350 GNFVLP

-366 TEKTEYATIPARTIT
+366 TQQTEYATIPARSIT
-381 VQAASNANNA
+381 VAPASGANNA
-391 NTDAG
+391 NTPNSLDTPSMSSASNEDIQNDIPSAAKQPNASASSKDKPLDSASGEVNTDESTQLNWMVTCALLVLFIIALTGWLVTYRKLKQAQFMGPGITNKTG
-396 SAQGALNNTANT
+396 SAQRPHSYAQWDEKAQFQNLMSAIKAKDT
-408 QLPASDNNQTSSENS
+408 
-423 QGAETTSTASQSEAE
+423 
-438 LGPQIQDSS
+438 
-447 ILQSPLFIGITA
+447 
-459 FISVC
+459 
-464 WLVTLLGWYVTHKKL
+464 
-479 KRLLASGALPNAAY
+479 RLLTSAL
-493 SDTQSNNL
+493 
-501 SEQQA
+501 
-506 YEHLLAVA
+506 
-514 KQHNLKALDNALQK
+514 KQWINALTSGKAQ
-528 WLSLLNGDRSQ
+528 LSQ
-539 RAMPGDIPESKG
+539 FEG
-551 IKVPIEQLHRLRF
+551 INASVNELYALRF
-564 SASQQANND
+564 SANKADASTQSKQVMKALDKLSHEAKLARSEWKQKSEGNN
-573 DSLKQHINLLID
+573 
-585 AIKQTRS
+585 
-592 NWLNNKESK
+592 
-601 KNTLSDLYPTS
+601 NTLSALYPAS

>member
-1 MKALSLSTVFIL
+1 MRALLQSTRIVFL
-13 FLALTGQWAYADV
+13 FTLLVNAVAYADV
-26 NAVEATI
+26 NSLEATI

-44 RLTVTADGSVERDAF
+44 RLTVTADGSADRDAF

-104 TIPAL
+104 TIPPL
-109 TIEGKRTQPIN
+109 TIEGKSTKPIQ
-120 VQVIPVQE
+120 VKVIPVQE

-140 DIDTKEAYLNQQLL
+140 DIDLKEAYLNQQLL

-193 NGRRYQIIERQF
+193 NGKRYQIIERQF
-205 AVVPQSSGEFILRGP
+205 AVVPQASGEFTLRGP

-250 ITVNIKPIPSD
+250 ITVNIKPIPQGID
-261 INYPW
+261 YPW

-277 WPQGDVF
+277 WPQGDSF

-321 DQSNTTTVER
+321 DQSNTTTVEKD
-331 NQNLIS
+331 QSLIS
-337 QRQTSLAIIPTES
+337 QRQTSLAIIPTQP
-350 GTFVLP
+350 GNFVLP

-366 TEKTEYATIPARTIT
+366 TQQTEYATIPARSIK
-381 VQAASNANNA
+381 VAPASGANNA
-391 NTDAG
+391 NTPNMLNTPSASSASNEDIKNDIPSDATQPNASASNGDKPLDSASGEVDTDENTQLNWMVTGALFALFVIALAGWVFTYRKLKQFQMTGPGTTNKTG
-396 SAQGALNNTANT
+396 SAQRFHSYAQWDEKAQFQNLMSVIKAK
-408 QLPASDNNQTSSENS
+408 DTSSLTPVLK
-423 QGAETTSTASQSEAE
+423 QW
-438 LGPQIQDSS
+438 
-447 ILQSPLFIGITA
+447 ITA
-459 FISVC
+459 LTSGKAQLSQFEGINGSVNE
-464 WLVTLLGWYVTHKKL
+464 LY
-479 KRLLASGALPNAAY
+479 A
-493 SDTQSNNL
+493 
-501 SEQQA
+501 
-506 YEHLLAVA
+506 
-514 KQHNLKALDNALQK
+514 
-528 WLSLLNGDRSQ
+528 
-539 RAMPGDIPESKG
+539 
-551 IKVPIEQLHRLRF
+551 LRF
-564 SASQQANND
+564 SARKTDANHQ
-573 DSLKQHINLLID
+573 SKQMTEALEKLSSE
-585 AIKQTRS
+585 IKLARNEWKQKSTG
-592 NWLNNKESK
+592 SK
-601 KNTLSDLYPTS
+601 HTLSNLYPAS

>member
-1 MKALSLSTVFIL
+1 MRALLQSTRIVFLLTLLLST
-13 FLALTGQWAYADV
+13 AAYADV
-26 NAVEATI
+26 NSLEATI

-44 RLTVTADGSVERDAF
+44 RLTVTADGSADRDAF

-104 TIPAL
+104 TIPSL
-109 TIEGKRTQPIN
+109 TIEGKSTKPIQ
-120 VQVIPVQE
+120 VKVIPVQE

-140 DIDTKEAYLNQQLL
+140 DIDVKEAYLNQQLL

-205 AVVPQSSGEFILRGP
+205 AVVPQASGEFALRGP

-250 ITVNIKPIPSD
+250 ITVNIKPIPQGID
-261 INYPW
+261 YPW

-277 WPQGDVF
+277 WPQGDSF

-321 DQSNTTTVER
+321 DQSNTTTVEKD
-331 NQNLIS
+331 QSLIS
-337 QRQTSLAIIPTES
+337 QRQTSLAIIPTQP
-350 GTFVLP
+350 GNFVLP

-366 TEKTEYATIPARTIT
+366 TQQTEYATIPARSIT
-381 VQAASNANNA
+381 VAPASGANNA
-391 NTDAG
+391 NTPNSLDTPSISSASNEDIQNDIPSTAPQTNASASNEGKPLASASGDVSTDESTQLNWMVTGALLVLFVIALTGWLVTYRKLKQAQFMGPGITNKTG
-396 SAQGALNNTANT
+396 SAQRPHSYAQWDEKAQFQNLM
-408 QLPASDNNQTSSENS
+408 
-423 QGAETTSTASQSEAE
+423 
-438 LGPQIQDSS
+438 
-447 ILQSPLFIGITA
+447 
-459 FISVC
+459 SVIKAKD
-464 WLVTLLGWYVTHKKL
+464 T
-479 KRLLASGALPNAAY
+479 RLLTPAL
-493 SDTQSNNL
+493 
-501 SEQQA
+501 
-506 YEHLLAVA
+506 
-514 KQHNLKALDNALQK
+514 KQWINALTSGKAQ
-528 WLSLLNGDRSQ
+528 LSQ
-539 RAMPGDIPESKG
+539 FEG
-551 IKVPIEQLHRLRF
+551 INASVNELYALRF
-564 SASQQANND
+564 SANKADASTQSKQVMKALDKLSHEAKLARSEWKQKSEGNN
-573 DSLKQHINLLID
+573 
-585 AIKQTRS
+585 
-592 NWLNNKESK
+592 
-601 KNTLSDLYPTS
+601 NTLSALYPAS

>member
-1 MKALSLSTVFIL
+1 MRALLQSTGII
-13 FLALTGQWAYADV
+13 FLLTLLISAAAYADV
-26 NAVEATI
+26 NSVEATI

-44 RLTVTADGSVERDAF
+44 RLTITADGSADRDAF

-104 TIPAL
+104 TIPSL
-109 TIEGKRTQPIN
+109 TIEGKSTKPIQ
-120 VQVIPVQE
+120 VEVIPVQE

-140 DIDTKEAYLNQQLL
+140 DIDLKEAYLNQQLL

-168 SLQAPEMQNAEIT
+168 SLQSPEMQNAEIT
-181 QLGEDKQYTDIV
+181 QLGGDKQYTDIV

-205 AVVPQSSGEFILRGP
+205 AVVPQASGEFTLRGP

-250 ITVNIKPIPSD
+250 ITVNIKPIPQGID
-261 INYPW
+261 YPW

-277 WPQGDVF
+277 WPQGDSF

-321 DQSNTTTVER
+321 DQSNTTTVEKD
-331 NQNLIS
+331 QSLIS
-337 QRQTSLAIIPTES
+337 QRQTSLAVIPTQP
-350 GTFVLP
+350 GDFVLP

-366 TEKTEYATIPARTIT
+366 TQKTEYATIPARSIT
-381 VQAASNANNA
+381 VVPATGSNNQNNPQSTSSQSAEGTQSDLPLTAVKPANDSGKEDKPSDSTASNAGHSEKAKPNWIVSSVLLVLLLVA
-391 NTDAG
+391 LIGWLFTYRKLKQARFIGQTHGPKQRLIATDEFDEK
-396 SAQGALNNTANT
+396 AQYQKLMAVIKAKDTSSVTLALKQWISTLTGGKAQVSQFEEINTAVN
-408 QLPASDNNQTSSENS
+408 
-423 QGAETTSTASQSEAE
+423 E
-438 LGPQIQDSS
+438 LY
-447 ILQSPLFIGITA
+447 A
-459 FISVC
+459 
-464 WLVTLLGWYVTHKKL
+464 
-479 KRLLASGALPNAAY
+479 
-493 SDTQSNNL
+493 
-501 SEQQA
+501 
-506 YEHLLAVA
+506 
-514 KQHNLKALDNALQK
+514 
-528 WLSLLNGDRSQ
+528 
-539 RAMPGDIPESKG
+539 
-551 IKVPIEQLHRLRF
+551 LRF
-564 SASQQANND
+564 SASQTDKRAQSEQVSKTLEKLTD
-573 DSLKQHINLLID
+573 E
-585 AIKQTRS
+585 IKRARSKWQQTGA
-592 NWLNNKESK
+592 
-601 KNTLSDLYPTS
+601 KNSHTLSNLYPAS

>member
-1 MKALSLSTVFIL
+1 MRALLQSTLIVFLLTLLLST
-13 FLALTGQWAYADV
+13 AAYADV
-26 NAVEATI
+26 NSLEATI

-44 RLTVTADGSVERDAF
+44 RLTVTADGSADRDAF

-104 TIPAL
+104 TIPSL
-109 TIEGKRTQPIN
+109 TIEGKSTKPIQ
-120 VQVIPVQE
+120 VKVIPVQE

-140 DIDTKEAYLNQQLL
+140 DIDVKEAYLNQQLL

-205 AVVPQSSGEFILRGP
+205 AVVPQASGEFTLRGP

-250 ITVNIKPIPSD
+250 ITVNIKPIPQGID
-261 INYPW
+261 YPW

-277 WPQGDVF
+277 WPQGDSF

-321 DQSNTTTVER
+321 DQSNTTTVEKD
-331 NQNLIS
+331 QSLIS
-337 QRQTSLAIIPTES
+337 QRQTSLAIIPTQP
-350 GTFVLP
+350 GNFVLP

-366 TEKTEYATIPARTIT
+366 TQQTEYATIPARSIT
-381 VQAASNANNA
+381 VAPASGANNA
-391 NTDAG
+391 NTPNSLDTPSMSSASNEDIQNDIPSTATQPNASASNEGKPLDSTSGEVNTDENTQLNRMVTGALLVLFIIALTGWLVTYRKLKQAQFMGVGITNKTG
-396 SAQGALNNTANT
+396 SAQRLHSYAQWDEKAQFQNLM
-408 QLPASDNNQTSSENS
+408 
-423 QGAETTSTASQSEAE
+423 
-438 LGPQIQDSS
+438 
-447 ILQSPLFIGITA
+447 
-459 FISVC
+459 SVIKAKD
-464 WLVTLLGWYVTHKKL
+464 T
-479 KRLLASGALPNAAY
+479 RLLTPAL
-493 SDTQSNNL
+493 
-501 SEQQA
+501 
-506 YEHLLAVA
+506 
-514 KQHNLKALDNALQK
+514 KQWINALTSGKAQ
-528 WLSLLNGDRSQ
+528 LSQ
-539 RAMPGDIPESKG
+539 FEG
-551 IKVPIEQLHRLRF
+551 INASVNELYALRF
-564 SASQQANND
+564 SANKADANTQ
-573 DSLKQHINLLID
+573 SKQVMKALDKLSHEAKL
-585 AIKQTRS
+585 ARS
-592 NWLNNKESK
+592 EWKRKSEGNN
-601 KNTLSDLYPTS
+601 NTLSALYPAS

>member
-1 MKALSLSTVFIL
+1 MRALLQSTRIVFLLTLLLST
-13 FLALTGQWAYADV
+13 AAYADV
-26 NAVEATI
+26 NSLEATI

-44 RLTVTADGSVERDAF
+44 RLTVTADGSADRDAF

-104 TIPAL
+104 TIPSL
-109 TIEGKRTQPIN
+109 TIEGKSTQPIQ
-120 VQVIPVQE
+120 VKVIPVQE

-140 DIDTKEAYLNQQLL
+140 DIDVKEAYLNQQLL

-205 AVVPQSSGEFILRGP
+205 AVVPQASGEFTLRGP

-250 ITVNIKPIPSD
+250 ITVNIKPIPQGID
-261 INYPW
+261 YPW

-277 WPQGDVF
+277 WPQGDSF

-321 DQSNTTTVER
+321 DQSNTTTVEKD
-331 NQNLIS
+331 QSLIS
-337 QRQTSLAIIPTES
+337 QRQTSLAIIPTQP
-350 GTFVLP
+350 GNFVLP

-366 TEKTEYATIPARTIT
+366 TQQTEYATIPARSIT
-381 VQAASNANNA
+381 VAPASGANNA
-391 NTDAG
+391 NTPNSLDTPSMSSASNEDIQNDIPSTATQPNASASNEDRPLDSASGEDNTDENTQLNWMVTGALLVLFIIALTGWLVTYRKLKQAQFMGPGITNKTG
-396 SAQGALNNTANT
+396 SAQRPHSYAQWDEKAQFQNLM
-408 QLPASDNNQTSSENS
+408 
-423 QGAETTSTASQSEAE
+423 
-438 LGPQIQDSS
+438 
-447 ILQSPLFIGITA
+447 
-459 FISVC
+459 SVIKAKD
-464 WLVTLLGWYVTHKKL
+464 T
-479 KRLLASGALPNAAY
+479 RLLTPAL
-493 SDTQSNNL
+493 
-501 SEQQA
+501 
-506 YEHLLAVA
+506 
-514 KQHNLKALDNALQK
+514 KQWINALTSGKAQ
-528 WLSLLNGDRSQ
+528 LSQ
-539 RAMPGDIPESKG
+539 FEG
-551 IKVPIEQLHRLRF
+551 INASVNELYALRF
-564 SASQQANND
+564 SANKADANTQ
-573 DSLKQHINLLID
+573 SKQVMKALDKLSHEAKL
-585 AIKQTRS
+585 ARSEWKQKS
-592 NWLNNKESK
+592 EGNN
-601 KNTLSDLYPTS
+601 NTLSALYPAS

>member
-1 MKALSLSTVFIL
+1 MRALLQSTLIVFLLTLLLST
-13 FLALTGQWAYADV
+13 AAYADV
-26 NAVEATI
+26 NSLEATI

-44 RLTVTADGSVERDAF
+44 RLTVTADGSADRDAF

-104 TIPAL
+104 TIPSL
-109 TIEGKRTQPIN
+109 TIEGKSTQPIQ
-120 VQVIPVQE
+120 VKVIPVQE

-140 DIDTKEAYLNQQLL
+140 DIDVKEAYLNQQLL

-205 AVVPQSSGEFILRGP
+205 AVVPQASGEFTLRGP

-250 ITVNIKPIPSD
+250 ITVNIKPIPQGID
-261 INYPW
+261 YPW

-277 WPQGDVF
+277 WPQGDSF

-321 DQSNTTTVER
+321 DQSNTTTVEKD
-331 NQNLIS
+331 QSLIS
-337 QRQTSLAIIPTES
+337 QRQTSMAIIPTQP
-350 GTFVLP
+350 GNFVLP

-366 TEKTEYATIPARTIT
+366 TQQTEYATIPARSIT
-381 VQAASNANNA
+381 VAPASGANNA
-391 NTDAG
+391 NTPNSLDTPSMSSASNEDIQNDIPSTATQPNASASNEGKPLDSASGEVNSDENTQLNRMVTGALLVLFVIALTGWLVTYRKLKQAQFMGVGITNKTG
-396 SAQGALNNTANT
+396 SAQRLHSYAQWDEKAQFQNLM
-408 QLPASDNNQTSSENS
+408 
-423 QGAETTSTASQSEAE
+423 
-438 LGPQIQDSS
+438 
-447 ILQSPLFIGITA
+447 
-459 FISVC
+459 SVIKAKD
-464 WLVTLLGWYVTHKKL
+464 T
-479 KRLLASGALPNAAY
+479 RLLTPAL
-493 SDTQSNNL
+493 
-501 SEQQA
+501 
-506 YEHLLAVA
+506 
-514 KQHNLKALDNALQK
+514 KQWINALTSGKAQ
-528 WLSLLNGDRSQ
+528 LSQ
-539 RAMPGDIPESKG
+539 FEG
-551 IKVPIEQLHRLRF
+551 INASVNELYALRF
-564 SASQQANND
+564 SANKADASTQSKQVMKALDKLSHEAKLARSEWKRKSEGNN
-573 DSLKQHINLLID
+573 
-585 AIKQTRS
+585 
-592 NWLNNKESK
+592 
-601 KNTLSDLYPTS
+601 NTLSALYPAS

>member
-1 MKALSLSTVFIL
+1 MRALLQSTLIVFLLTLLLST
-13 FLALTGQWAYADV
+13 AAYADV
-26 NAVEATI
+26 NSLEATI

-44 RLTVTADGSVERDAF
+44 RLTVTADGSADRDAF

-104 TIPAL
+104 TIPSL
-109 TIEGKRTQPIN
+109 TIEGKSTQPIQ
-120 VQVIPVQE
+120 VKVIPVQE

-140 DIDTKEAYLNQQLL
+140 DIDVKEAYLNQQLL

-205 AVVPQSSGEFILRGP
+205 AVVPQASGEFTLRGP

-250 ITVNIKPIPSD
+250 ITVNIKPIPQGID
-261 INYPW
+261 YPW

-277 WPQGDVF
+277 WPQGDSF

-321 DQSNTTTVER
+321 DQSNTTTVEKD
-331 NQNLIS
+331 QSLIS
-337 QRQTSLAIIPTES
+337 QRQTSLAIIPTQP
-350 GTFVLP
+350 GNFVLP

-366 TEKTEYATIPARTIT
+366 TQQTEYATIPARSIT
-381 VQAASNANNA
+381 VAPASGANNA
-391 NTDAG
+391 NTPNRLDTPSISSASNEDIQNDIPSTAKQPNASASNENKPLDSASGDVNTDESTQLNWMVTCALLVLFIIALTGWLVTYRKLKQAQFMGPGITNKTG
-396 SAQGALNNTANT
+396 SAQRPHSYAQWDEKAQFQNLM
-408 QLPASDNNQTSSENS
+408 
-423 QGAETTSTASQSEAE
+423 
-438 LGPQIQDSS
+438 
-447 ILQSPLFIGITA
+447 
-459 FISVC
+459 SVIKAKD
-464 WLVTLLGWYVTHKKL
+464 T
-479 KRLLASGALPNAAY
+479 RLLTSAL
-493 SDTQSNNL
+493 
-501 SEQQA
+501 
-506 YEHLLAVA
+506 
-514 KQHNLKALDNALQK
+514 KQWINALTSGKAQ
-528 WLSLLNGDRSQ
+528 LSQ
-539 RAMPGDIPESKG
+539 FEG
-551 IKVPIEQLHRLRF
+551 INASVNELYALRF
-564 SASQQANND
+564 SANKADANTQ
-573 DSLKQHINLLID
+573 SKQVMKALDKLSHEAKL
-585 AIKQTRS
+585 ARSEWKQKS
-592 NWLNNKESK
+592 EGNN
-601 KNTLSDLYPTS
+601 NTLSALYPAS

>member
-1 MKALSLSTVFIL
+1 MRALLQSTLIVFLLTLLLST
-13 FLALTGQWAYADV
+13 AAYADV
-26 NAVEATI
+26 NSLEATI

-44 RLTVTADGSVERDAF
+44 RLTVTADGSADRDAF

-104 TIPAL
+104 TIPSL
-109 TIEGKRTQPIN
+109 TIEGKSTQPIQ
-120 VQVIPVQE
+120 VKVIPVQE

-140 DIDTKEAYLNQQLL
+140 DIDVKEAYLNQQLL

-205 AVVPQSSGEFILRGP
+205 AVVPQASGEFTLRGP

-250 ITVNIKPIPSD
+250 ITVNIKPIPQGID
-261 INYPW
+261 YPW

-277 WPQGDVF
+277 WPQGDSF

-321 DQSNTTTVER
+321 DQSNTTTVEKD
-331 NQNLIS
+331 QSLIS
-337 QRQTSLAIIPTES
+337 QRQTSLAIIPTQP
-350 GTFVLP
+350 GNFVLP

-366 TEKTEYATIPARTIT
+366 TQQTEYATIPARSIT
-381 VQAASNANNA
+381 VAPASGANNA
-391 NTDAG
+391 NTPNSLDTPSISSASNEDIQNDIPSTAKQPNASASNEDKPLDSASGEVNTDESTQLNWMVTGALLVLFIIALTGWLVTYRKLKQAQFMGPGITNKTG
-396 SAQGALNNTANT
+396 SAQRPHSYAQWDEKAQFQNLM
-408 QLPASDNNQTSSENS
+408 
-423 QGAETTSTASQSEAE
+423 
-438 LGPQIQDSS
+438 
-447 ILQSPLFIGITA
+447 
-459 FISVC
+459 SVIKAKD
-464 WLVTLLGWYVTHKKL
+464 T
-479 KRLLASGALPNAAY
+479 RLLTSAL
-493 SDTQSNNL
+493 
-501 SEQQA
+501 
-506 YEHLLAVA
+506 
-514 KQHNLKALDNALQK
+514 KQWINALTSGKAQ
-528 WLSLLNGDRSQ
+528 LSQ
-539 RAMPGDIPESKG
+539 FEG
-551 IKVPIEQLHRLRF
+551 INASVNELYALRF
-564 SASQQANND
+564 SANKADASTQSKQVMKALDKLSHEAKLARSEWKQKSEGNN
-573 DSLKQHINLLID
+573 
-585 AIKQTRS
+585 
-592 NWLNNKESK
+592 
-601 KNTLSDLYPTS
+601 NTLSALYPAS

>member
-1 MKALSLSTVFIL
+1 MRALLQSTLIVFLLTLLLST
-13 FLALTGQWAYADV
+13 AAYADV
-26 NAVEATI
+26 NSLEATI

-44 RLTVTADGSVERDAF
+44 RLTVTADGSAGRDAF

-104 TIPAL
+104 TIPSL
-109 TIEGKRTQPIN
+109 TIEGKSTKPIQ
-120 VQVIPVQE
+120 VKVIPVQE

-140 DIDTKEAYLNQQLL
+140 NIDVKEAYLNQQLL

-205 AVVPQSSGEFILRGP
+205 AVVPQASGEFTLRGP

-250 ITVNIKPIPSD
+250 ITVNIKPIPQGID
-261 INYPW
+261 YPW

-277 WPQGDVF
+277 WPQGDSF

-321 DQSNTTTVER
+321 DQSNTTTVEKD
-331 NQNLIS
+331 QSLIS
-337 QRQTSLAIIPTES
+337 QRQTSLAIIPTQP
-350 GTFVLP
+350 GNFVLP

-366 TEKTEYATIPARTIT
+366 TQQTEYATIPARSIT
-381 VQAASNANNA
+381 VAPASGANNVNTPNIPNTPSTTSTGTGDIQNDIPSTATQPNASASNEDKPLDSASGEV
-391 NTDAG
+391 NTDENTQLNWMVTGALLVLFVIALTGWLVTYRKLKQAQFMGVGITNKTG
-396 SAQGALNNTANT
+396 SAQRLHSYAQWDEKAQFQNLM
-408 QLPASDNNQTSSENS
+408 
-423 QGAETTSTASQSEAE
+423 
-438 LGPQIQDSS
+438 
-447 ILQSPLFIGITA
+447 
-459 FISVC
+459 SVIKAKD
-464 WLVTLLGWYVTHKKL
+464 T
-479 KRLLASGALPNAAY
+479 RLLTPAL
-493 SDTQSNNL
+493 
-501 SEQQA
+501 
-506 YEHLLAVA
+506 
-514 KQHNLKALDNALQK
+514 KQWINALTSGKAQ
-528 WLSLLNGDRSQ
+528 LSQ
-539 RAMPGDIPESKG
+539 FEG
-551 IKVPIEQLHRLRF
+551 INASVNELYALRF
-564 SASQQANND
+564 SANKADANTQ
-573 DSLKQHINLLID
+573 SKQVMKALDKLSHEAKL
-585 AIKQTRS
+585 ARSEWKQKS
-592 NWLNNKESK
+592 EGDN
-601 KNTLSDLYPTS
+601 NTLSALYPAS

>member
-1 MKALSLSTVFIL
+1 MRALLQSTRIVFLLTLLLST
-13 FLALTGQWAYADV
+13 AAYADV
-26 NAVEATI
+26 NSLEATI

-44 RLTVTADGSVERDAF
+44 RLTVTADGSADRDAF

-104 TIPAL
+104 TIPSL
-109 TIEGKRTQPIN
+109 TIEGKSTKPIQ
-120 VQVIPVQE
+120 VKVIPVQE

-140 DIDTKEAYLNQQLL
+140 DIDVKEAYLNQQLL

-205 AVVPQSSGEFILRGP
+205 AVVPQASGEFTLRGP

-250 ITVNIKPIPSD
+250 ITVNIKPIPQGID
-261 INYPW
+261 YPW

-277 WPQGDVF
+277 WPQGDSF
-284 VAGEPVTRIVT
+284 VAGEPVTRIIT

-321 DQSNTTTVER
+321 DQSNTTTVEKD
-331 NQNLIS
+331 QSLIS
-337 QRQTSLAIIPTES
+337 QRQTSLAIIPTQP
-350 GTFVLP
+350 GNFVLP

-366 TEKTEYATIPARTIT
+366 TQQTEYATIPARSIT
-381 VQAASNANNA
+381 VAPASSANNA
-391 NTDAG
+391 NTSNIPNTPLSSSTGTDAIQNDIPSTATKPSVSTNDEGKPLG
-396 SAQGALNNTANT
+396 SASGEVNTDKNNQLNWMVIGVLLALFVIALTGWLFTYRKLKQAQSTGLGITHKTSSAQRIHSSAQWDEKAHFQSLMSVIKAKNTRELTPALNKWIKALTLGNA
-408 QLPASDNNQTSSENS
+408 QLS
-423 QGAETTSTASQSEAE
+423 Q
-438 LGPQIQDSS
+438 
-447 ILQSPLFIGITA
+447 FKGIT
-459 FISVC
+459 
-464 WLVTLLGWYVTHKKL
+464 
-479 KRLLASGALPNAAY
+479 
-493 SDTQSNNL
+493 
-501 SEQQA
+501 
-506 YEHLLAVA
+506 
-514 KQHNLKALDNALQK
+514 
-528 WLSLLNGDRSQ
+528 DRVNELY
-539 RAMPGDIPESKG
+539 A
-551 IKVPIEQLHRLRF
+551 LRF
-564 SASQQANND
+564 SANKVDVSAQ
-573 DSLKQHINLLID
+573 SKQVTKTLEQLSHE
-585 AIKQTRS
+585 IKIARS
-592 NWLNNKESK
+592 EWKQ
-601 KNTLSDLYPTS
+601 KNTKNAHTLSNLYPAS

>member
-1 MKALSLSTVFIL
+1 MRALLQSTRIVFLLTLLLST
-13 FLALTGQWAYADV
+13 AAYADV
-26 NAVEATI
+26 NSLEATI

-44 RLTVTADGSVERDAF
+44 RLTVTADGSADRDAF

-104 TIPAL
+104 TIPSL
-109 TIEGKRTQPIN
+109 TIESKSTKPIQ
-120 VQVIPVQE
+120 VKVIPVQE

-140 DIDTKEAYLNQQLL
+140 DIDVKEAYLNQQLL

-205 AVVPQSSGEFILRGP
+205 AVVPQASGEFTLRGP

-250 ITVNIKPIPSD
+250 ITVNIKPIPQGID
-261 INYPW
+261 YPW

-277 WPQGDVF
+277 WPQGDSF
-284 VAGEPVTRIVT
+284 VAGEPVTRIIT

-321 DQSNTTTVER
+321 DQSNTTTVEKD
-331 NQNLIS
+331 QSLIS
-337 QRQTSLAIIPTES
+337 QRQTSLAIIPTQP
-350 GTFVLP
+350 GNFVLP

-366 TEKTEYATIPARTIT
+366 TQQTEYATIPARSIT
-381 VQAASNANNA
+381 VAPASSANNA
-391 NTDAG
+391 NTSNIPNTPLSSSTGTDAIQNDIPSTATKPSVSTNDEGKPLG
-396 SAQGALNNTANT
+396 SASGEVNTDKNT
-408 QLPASDNNQTSSENS
+408 QLNWMVIGVLLALFVIALTGWLFTYRKLKQAQSTGLGITHKTSSAQRIHSSAQWDEKAHFQSLMSVIKAKNTRELTPALNKWIKALTLGNAQLS
-423 QGAETTSTASQSEAE
+423 Q
-438 LGPQIQDSS
+438 
-447 ILQSPLFIGITA
+447 FKGIT
-459 FISVC
+459 
-464 WLVTLLGWYVTHKKL
+464 
-479 KRLLASGALPNAAY
+479 
-493 SDTQSNNL
+493 
-501 SEQQA
+501 
-506 YEHLLAVA
+506 
-514 KQHNLKALDNALQK
+514 
-528 WLSLLNGDRSQ
+528 DRVNELY
-539 RAMPGDIPESKG
+539 A
-551 IKVPIEQLHRLRF
+551 LRF
-564 SASQQANND
+564 SANKVDVSAQ
-573 DSLKQHINLLID
+573 SKQVTKTLEQLSHE
-585 AIKQTRS
+585 IKIARS
-592 NWLNNKESK
+592 EWKQ
-601 KNTLSDLYPTS
+601 KNTKNAHTLSALYPAS

>member
-1 MKALSLSTVFIL
+1 MRALLQSTRIVFLLTLLLST
-13 FLALTGQWAYADV
+13 AAYADV
-26 NAVEATI
+26 NSLEATI

-44 RLTVTADGSVERDAF
+44 RLTVTADGSADRDAF

-104 TIPAL
+104 TIPSL
-109 TIEGKRTQPIN
+109 TIEGKSTKPIQ
-120 VQVIPVQE
+120 VKVIPVQE

-140 DIDTKEAYLNQQLL
+140 DIDVKEAYLNQQLL

-205 AVVPQSSGEFILRGP
+205 AVVPQASGEFTLRGP

-250 ITVNIKPIPSD
+250 ITVNIKPIPQGID
-261 INYPW
+261 YPW

-277 WPQGDVF
+277 WPQGDSF

-321 DQSNTTTVER
+321 DQSNTTTVEKD
-331 NQNLIS
+331 QSLIS
-337 QRQTSLAIIPTES
+337 QRQTSLAIIPTQP
-350 GTFVLP
+350 GNFVLP

-366 TEKTEYATIPARTIT
+366 TQQTEYATIPARSIT
-381 VQAASNANNA
+381 VAPASGANNA
-391 NTDAG
+391 NTPNSLDTPSMSSASNEDIQNDIPSTATQPNASASNEGKPLDSASGEVNSDENTQLNRMVTGALLVLFIIALTGWLVTYRKLKQAQFMGPGLTNKTG
-396 SAQGALNNTANT
+396 SAQRPHSYAQWDEKAQFQNLM
-408 QLPASDNNQTSSENS
+408 
-423 QGAETTSTASQSEAE
+423 
-438 LGPQIQDSS
+438 
-447 ILQSPLFIGITA
+447 
-459 FISVC
+459 SVIKAKD
-464 WLVTLLGWYVTHKKL
+464 T
-479 KRLLASGALPNAAY
+479 RLLTPAL
-493 SDTQSNNL
+493 
-501 SEQQA
+501 
-506 YEHLLAVA
+506 
-514 KQHNLKALDNALQK
+514 KQWINALTSGKAQ
-528 WLSLLNGDRSQ
+528 LSQ
-539 RAMPGDIPESKG
+539 FEG
-551 IKVPIEQLHRLRF
+551 INASVNELYALRF
-564 SASQQANND
+564 SANKADANTQ
-573 DSLKQHINLLID
+573 SKQVMKALDKLSHEAKL
-585 AIKQTRS
+585 ARSEWKQKSEGS
-592 NWLNNKESK
+592 N
-601 KNTLSDLYPTS
+601 NTLSALYPAS